1 MGIFMFGSLLA
12 GFSRTIIE
20 LIVLRGVAGAG
31 GGGIISIGQIVI
43 SDVVTLRDRCG
54 YQIGLLVMIRI
65 ETPVC
70 GVFIQ
75 RQISGNHWCGGCIWI
90 RSWTA
95 YWRFTGRKGHL
106 AGTYTLH
113 TQNVRGLYLIGLPLV
128 VFLDHTSS
136 LTHGSVRG
144 SLSSPSQTC
153 RGRLPEVRHIRVFF
167 SFCTPSRSYAG
178 SCSRL
183 IILEPS

>member
-75 RQISGNHWCGGCIWI
+75 R
-90 RSWTA
+90 
-95 YWRFTGRKGHL
+95 
-106 AGTYTLH
+106 
-113 TQNVRGLYLIGLPLV
+113 
-128 VFLDHTSS
+128 
-136 LTHGSVRG
+136 
-144 SLSSPSQTC
+144 
-153 RGRLPEVRHIRVFF
+153 
-167 SFCTPSRSYAG
+167 
-178 SCSRL
+178 
-183 IILEPS
+183 